1 MLFFNSREN
10 LCVGTGR
17 MLFGRKN
24 LFRFPIYDILRD
36 IGDKFM
42 GVLILTPRKLK
53 NQLLVDRGHLG
64 IRIMNR
70 GNFRISLANHC

>member
-10 LCVGTGR
+10 LYVGTGR

-36 IGDKFM
+36 IGEKFM
-42 GVLILTPRKLK
+42 GVLILAPGKLK
-53 NQLLVDRGHLG
+53 NQL
-64 IRIMNR
+64 
-70 GNFRISLANHC
+70 